1 MIDLNELQIF
11 AQVVEANGFA
21 AAGRRL
27 GLPVST
33 VSRAVSRLERR
44 LGAQLLHRTTRRLGL
59 TDAGLVYYRHC
70 ERLLAEAA
78 AAEAAIGGFDLA
90 PKGVLRISAPTTF
103 GRCLLAPLIGAF
115 GELHPEVQPV
125 IVLTNRYIDLVEEGF
140 DLAIRTGALADSNL
154 GAKHLGDSPLVVA
167 ASPAC
172 LDRCGT
178 PQDRRAFERMP
189 CLVLGEQADA
199 GRWTFMEAGE
209 PVSTRV
215 RAVVVANDMELLRH
229 AALAGLGF
237 AMLPGFL
244 IATELAAGT
253 LRVVQGDWR
262 LVRGEVNAIYPRHR
276 VASPKVRVLIDF
288 LRARLTDM
296 PLWAPPGQAGQ
307 AIDPPLLP
315 KRGDP
320 G

>member
-103 GRCLLAPLIGAF
+103 GRCLLAPLA
-115 GELHPEVQPV
+115 
-125 IVLTNRYIDLVEEGF
+125 
-140 DLAIRTGALADSNL
+140 
-154 GAKHLGDSPLVVA
+154 
-167 ASPAC
+167 
-172 LDRCGT
+172 
-178 PQDRRAFERMP
+178 
-189 CLVLGEQADA
+189 
-199 GRWTFMEAGE
+199 
-209 PVSTRV
+209 
-215 RAVVVANDMELLRH
+215 LLR
-229 AALAGLGF
+229 AYPGRMRLEAPVWGLWT
-237 AMLPGFL
+237 MNCSTLPGS
-244 IATELAAGT
+244 
-253 LRVVQGDWR
+253 R
-262 LVRGEVNAIYPRHR
+262 
-276 VASPKVRVLIDF
+276 
-288 LRARLTDM
+288 
-296 PLWAPPGQAGQ
+296 
-307 AIDPPLLP
+307 
-315 KRGDP
+315 
-320 G
+320 